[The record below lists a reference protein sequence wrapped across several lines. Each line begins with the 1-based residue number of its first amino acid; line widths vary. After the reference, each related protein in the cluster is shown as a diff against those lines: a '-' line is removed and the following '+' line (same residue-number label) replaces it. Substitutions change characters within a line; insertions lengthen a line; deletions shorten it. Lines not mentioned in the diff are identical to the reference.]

1 MSSGEPRS
9 AKPTPNENSAV
20 TRVFDAAPLVAVLL
34 GEPGGL
40 AVRGALTERSGRA
53 ISAVNAAEVAD
64 AVARLAGVSH
74 GDVLSKIDLWLD
86 DGVVVEPVDWRLAT
100 RASEL
105 RTHHYH
111 RRHAPVSIAD
121 CCALALAER
130 LEAELVTSDRPLL
143 NIAEQIGVATLPVPN
158 SAGTL
163 PK

>member
-1 MSSGEPRS
+1 M
-9 AKPTPNENSAV
+9 PNENSAV

-40 AVRGALTERSGRA
+40 SIRGVLTARSGRA
-53 ISAVNAAEVAD
+53 ITAVNAAEVAD
-64 AVARLAGVSH
+64 AVARLAGVPH
-74 GDVLSKIDLWLD
+74 GEVMSKIDLWLD
-86 DGVVVEPVDWRLAT
+86 DGMVVEPVDRGLAT

-105 RTHHYH
+105 RTQHYH

-130 LEAELVTSDRPLL
+130 LDAELVTSDRPLVH
-143 NIAEQIGVATLPVPN
+143 IAEHIGVATLPVPN

-163 PK
+163 PQ